1 MNFNVKRACIFYL
14 ILVSVQSSLTLS
26 VKNRQHGERGV
37 LFNGQNLLKLVSA
50 IFYQIFIYHQMLAMI
65 ARYFS
70 PNNSPSKSEKCFIFH
85 LKSAFRSRDIQIFVI
100 FPLSSHTLQIQKDK
114 WKWNHL

>member
-26 VKNRQHGERGV
+26 VKNRQHRERGV
-37 LFNGQNLLKLVSA
+37 LLNGQNLLQLVSA

-65 ARYFS
+65 A
-70 PNNSPSKSEKCFIFH
+70 
-85 LKSAFRSRDIQIFVI
+85 D
-100 FPLSSHTLQIQKDK
+100 PLILGGI
-114 WKWNHL
+114 